1 MIQLLRA
8 NTTPTVSLDML
19 DRIVV
24 AYLLLPLFIFLIGW
38 FQWWASLPLALCTV
52 YSLRYLAAPWRTGA
66 TRLPITS
73 LQLSLAIGVGIG
85 WTVLGGGAHILFANA
100 DWSIRDAV
108 LHDLVTSE
116 WPVGYGVL
124 NGKESLLR
132 APVAFYLPAA
142 LVGKLAGLKMA
153 HLAMALWTATG
164 ATLFLLQALSLVCPR
179 LSTAIIVIV
188 VVVLFSGFDIVG
200 CLLNYGGRFRE
211 NWKLA
216 MHLEWWAVD
225 YQYSSM
231 TTQLFWVPNHA
242 LGGWL
247 AIGLL
252 ARDRSDT
259 PLNAMLPIIFVAVTL
274 WSPLTA
280 LGLAPFILWK
290 LARSI
295 RRDRSLYFL
304 QPRQWA
310 PGFVVG
316 LAIAAYLVVD
326 SNGIARGAALG
337 AHGGADGFG
346 ALSRQMQFFMLE
358 AGCIGFAVLAIRP
371 SAEVALALIILALLP
386 LVSFGPGNDLVMRAS
401 IPSLTILAIGAF
413 IALCSEQPASG
424 KSLKKPI
431 LVCML
436 AVGAVTPIGE
446 FARAAV
452 LRSWPINFQA
462 NLITANCGQIPA
474 HYIARLSGEP
484 ISHLLR
490 TAHPIPRVARSAESC
505 GNPAI
510 KLMQDGGL
518 L

>member
-1 MIQLLRA
+1 MIQLYRA
-8 NTTPTVSLDML
+8 SSTPTVSLDML
-19 DRIVV
+19 DRMVV

-38 FQWWASLPLALCTV
+38 FQWWVSLPLSLCTV
-52 YSLRYLAAPWRTGA
+52 YSLKYLAAPRRTDA
-66 TRLPITS
+66 IRLPIS
-73 LQLSLAIGVGIG
+73 ALQMSLAIGVGIG
-85 WTVLGGGAHILFANA
+85 WTILGGGAHILFANA

-108 LHDLVTSE
+108 LHDLVTSG
-116 WPVGYGVL
+116 WPVGYGIL

-132 APVAFYLPAA
+132 APLAFYLPAA
-142 LVGKLAGLKMA
+142 LVGKMAGLQIA

-164 ATLFLLQALSLVCPR
+164 ATLFLLQALSLVPSR
-179 LSTAIIVIV
+179 MSTAIIVIV

-211 NWKLA
+211 NWKLP

-252 ARDRSDT
+252 ARDQRDT

-280 LGLAPFILWK
+280 LGLMPFILWK
-290 LARSI
+290 LAGSVG
-295 RRDRSLYFL
+295 RDRSLYFL

-310 PGFVVG
+310 PAVAVG
-316 LAIAAYLVVD
+316 LAIAAYLLVD
-326 SNGIARGAALG
+326 SSGIARGTALG
-337 AHGGADGFG
+337 AHGGADDFG
-346 ALSRQMQFFMLE
+346 TLSRQMQFFMLE
-358 AGCIGFAVLAIRP
+358 AGCIGFAVLAIRR
-371 SAEVALALIILALLP
+371 SSEVALALVILALLP
-386 LVSFGPGNDLVMRAS
+386 LFSFGPGNDLVMRAS
-401 IPSLTILAIGAF
+401 IPSLTVLAIGVF
-413 IALCSEQPASG
+413 LALCSERPAAHRSVT
-424 KSLKKPI
+424 KPI

-446 FARAAV
+446 IARAAV
-452 LRSWPINFQA
+452 LRAWPINFQA
-462 NLITANCGQIPA
+462 DVITASCGQLPH

-484 ISHLLR
+484 ISHFLR
-490 TAHPIPRVARSAESC
+490 AVHSNPPAARSAGRCE
-505 GNPAI
+505 NPAI
-510 KLMQDGGL
+510 EVMQDGGL